1 MYDYKKNWW
10 LYVLKLENG
19 KWYVGITSK
28 TPEVRF
34 AEHLASKSSAYWT
47 MKHKPIEIELVED
60 LGIVSRQHAEKYEA
74 KVTRN
79 LMKERGLNNV
89 RGGDLRDVGEYVQ
102 RFGWILDKE
111 RWDTVLY
118 IVLLLLVILWLF
130 LDKYQWS
137 IRMFVG
143 LIITCAVVII
153 VTEVFS
159 RKRRSN

>member
-1 MYDYKKNWW
+1 MNQNKKNWW

-89 RGGDLRDVGEYVQ
+89 RGGDLRDVSEYVQ

-111 RWDTVLY
+111 RWHTVVC
-118 IVLLLLVILWLF
+118 IVLLLLVIFWLV

-137 IRMFVG
+137 MSVFVG
-143 LIITCAVVII
+143 LIITCSAAVV
-153 VTEVFS
+153 VMEAFS
-159 RKRRSN
+159 RKRRSS